1 MAQKKF
7 VVTGATGHTGS
18 CTVER
23 LLERGHAVRAL
34 AHRED
39 NRSKRL
45 EKMGG
50 EVVIGDFLRFNDVRA
65 AMRRVRGAYFGYPIR
80 PAFCRRQPISLRP
93 LKRPASNA
101 SRTCRRNRLART
113 QRATLCATT
122 GWQNGSSTGPA
133 SPSPTCATSAKLW
146 NRRRRSD
153 GSVRRKISRRGRSS
167 SLHPIR
173 NGSPAKHSSSREVFV
188 RHLQKM
194 TSTTTRKN

>member
-80 PAFCRRQPISLRP
+80 PAFCGLTVAHLRDFRKTLESQTP
-93 LKRPASNA
+93 LGRIGQTEDIAPAAVFFA
-101 SRTCRRNRLART
+101 SSDSKWITGG
-113 QRATLCATT
+113 TLLIA
-122 GWQNGSSTGPA
+122 GG
-133 SPSPTCATSAKLW
+133 L
-146 NRRRRSD
+146 R
-153 GSVRRKISRRGRSS
+153 
-167 SLHPIR
+167 
-173 NGSPAKHSSSREVFV
+173 
-188 RHLQKM
+188 
-194 TSTTTRKN
+194 